1 MRPQPSSLGF
11 AEGPF
16 FGLPAGPIS
25 RIARFS
31 LWIAVSWVAV
41 FWRLAYMP
49 LLDPDEAHYVEIT
62 REMRRLGDYLVP
74 RIDGVPI
81 IDKPALFHWIQAGSM
96 ALFGENELAARLP
109 TAIAAIALLGIT
121 YWLGKRLFGAATGER
136 AALMLVLTPLTFAL
150 ARFGY
155 FDMIFTAFLFGGIA
169 LLIVSAMEN
178 RRALQIP
185 AFILLSLAAQIKG
198 PVAFILVPAAAA
210 LACVSKS
217 TRVYVMRIAW
227 IPGLVGAGVLS
238 LPWFLLMWRRFGDS
252 FIEGYVFYNNLQL
265 FAVPLYRKRF
275 DPFFYFRSGAAS
287 LFPWSLMLAGAAI
300 GAVRRR
306 IRGETMSPRRVVL
319 WAWVVTIFVFFS
331 ASRFKLDHY
340 IFPLVPAMAL
350 LVADAW
356 QRASASKT
364 RAWWPIVGT
373 MLAIYVAAVLIGLPY
388 LNSSRPGARLGVWLS
403 GQLRPDDHV
412 IIYNQGR
419 WKASFRYYADH
430 PVQQTNLSSELIEAW
445 RLPKR
450 VYGVMLEKD
459 VQILRDAGLPVRL
472 VNMQSAVIGNSGRL
486 IREQIWG
493 VVVIAT
499 NAPDKITAG
508 RPGGP

>member
-1 MRPQPSSLGF
+1 
-11 AEGPF
+11 
-16 FGLPAGPIS
+16 
-25 RIARFS
+25 
-31 LWIAVSWVAV
+31 VSWITI
-41 FWRLAYMP
+41 FWRLSYMP

-74 RIDGVPI
+74 RIDNVPI

-109 TAIAAIALLGIT
+109 TALAALALMFIT

-136 AALMLVLTPLTFAL
+136 AALILALTPLTFAL

-155 FDMIFTAFLFGGIA
+155 FDMIFTVFLFGAVA
-169 LLIVSAMEN
+169 LLIVAAMEN

-198 PVAFILVPAAAA
+198 PVAFILVPAAAV
-210 LACVSKS
+210 LACLSKPA
-217 TRVYVMRIAW
+217 RAYVLRISW
-227 IPGLVGAGVLS
+227 IPGLIGAGVLS
-238 LPWFLLMWRRFGDS
+238 LPWFLLMWRRFGDA
-252 FIEGYVFYNNLQL
+252 FVEGYVFYNNLQL
-265 FAVPLYRKRF
+265 FAAPLYRKRF

-287 LFPWSLMLAGAAI
+287 LFPWSLMLAGAAV
-300 GAVRRR
+300 GAVRRKMK
-306 IRGETMSPRRVVL
+306 GEAMSPRRVVL
-319 WAWVVTIFVFFS
+319 WAWVATIFLFFS

-350 LVADAW
+350 LVADSW
-356 QRASASKT
+356 QRASST
-364 RAWWPIVGT
+364 RWSRAWWPVAGA
-373 MLAIYVAAVLIGLPY
+373 MVAVFVAAVLIGLPY
-388 LNSSRPGARLGVWLS
+388 LNSTRPGARLGVWLS
-403 GQLRPDDHV
+403 GQVKPDDHV

-430 PVQQTNLSSELIEAW
+430 PVQQTNLSTELIDAW

-459 VQILRDAGLPVRL
+459 VQILRDAGLPVHL
-472 VNMQSAVIGNSGRL
+472 VNTQLAVIGNSGRL
-486 IREQIWG
+486 IRQQIWG
-493 VVVIAT
+493 VVVVAT
-499 NAPDKITAG
+499 NEPPASP
-508 RPGGP
+508 